1 LAWNLSA
8 HATHTPDSP
17 TISSALASTNK
28 EKWLEAIDKEVSALE
43 NAGTWTLV
51 PQQPGMNILRSHLV
65 LKAKRDT
72 AGAIIKYKARLAAG
86 GDAQVHGLDF
96 DQSYVPVADFT
107 AVRIILSISACENH
121 VVHSLDVSN
130 AFVRAPLAEAVYVRP
145 PKILADRLESKIMKI
160 NKALYKGL
168 KQAPFSR
175 NLYLEKMFD
184 TVKLIKVPTP
194 CLYAY
199 NNCTIVV
206 YVDDL
211 IISGPNVE
219 EVTELKN
226 IIKGFFACTDTGLMK
241 EYLGVLFE
249 RRKDGVFVLSQRQY
263 LLNVLQ
269 RFGME
274 DCEPSETPCMPKKT
288 IDEASTD
295 MSYTTFPFREAVG
308 SLLYL
313 ATHTRPDISFTVGM
327 LGRAMAAP
335 SAQNVVAV
343 KRLMRYLSGT
353 RDYGLV
359 LSGTGESTLIA
370 YSDADW
376 GGDVDRKSTS
386 GALHYFGED
395 LVHWTSK

>member
-1 LAWNLSA
+1 
-8 HATHTPDSP
+8 
-17 TISSALASTNK
+17 
-28 EKWLEAIDKEVSALE
+28 
-43 NAGTWTLV
+43 
-51 PQQPGMNILRSHLV
+51 
-65 LKAKRDT
+65 
-72 AGAIIKYKARLAAG
+72 
-86 GDAQVHGLDF
+86 
-96 DQSYVPVADFT
+96 
-107 AVRIILSISACENH
+107 
-121 VVHSLDVSN
+121 VHSLDVSN
-130 AFVRAPLAEAVYVRP
+130 AFVRTPLAKVVYVRP
-145 PKILADRLESKIMKI
+145 SKILADRFGSKIMKLNI
-160 NKALYKGL
+160 ALYGL
-168 KQAPFSR
+168 KQAPLSW

-184 TVKLIKVPTP
+184 TVKIIKARTP

-199 NNCTIVV
+199 NNCTLVI

-226 IIKGFFACTDTGLMK
+226 IIKGLFVCTDAGAMK

-249 RRKDGVFVLSQRQY
+249 RRDDGAFVQSQRQY

-274 DCEPSETPCMPKKT
+274 DCKSCATPCMPKKT

-295 MSYTTFPFREAVG
+295 MSYTTFPLREAVG

-313 ATHTRPDISFTVGM
+313 ATHTSPDISCTVGM
-327 LGRAMAAP
+327 LIRAMAAP
-335 SAQNVVAV
+335 SAQDVVAI

-359 LSGTGESTLIA
+359 LSGIGESTLIA
-370 YSDADW
+370 YSDAEW

-386 GALHYFGED
+386 GALHFFGED
-395 LVHWTSK
+395 LVQWTSKKQG